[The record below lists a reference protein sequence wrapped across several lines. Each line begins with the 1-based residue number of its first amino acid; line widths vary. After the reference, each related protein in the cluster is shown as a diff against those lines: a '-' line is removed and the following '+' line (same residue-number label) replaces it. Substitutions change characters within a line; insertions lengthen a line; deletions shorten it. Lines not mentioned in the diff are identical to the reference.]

1 MLNQAVDTLANHSW
15 VPSSAWRRA
24 SDILEE
30 VPVMA
35 ATVLGLEMLLNGP
48 CIDLKLVSDVI
59 LSDVGATIHVL
70 RLVGREYETAAEH
83 PSRMADCLASLE
95 AGAWF
100 EAIAAHTF
108 PCDPEHASVTALW
121 HHCRLVARY
130 AQLVAESI
138 DGVSPEE
145 AYLVGLLHEIAGVLT
160 GSEVG
165 AVEASLPLFVLRA
178 VRSAEEGAYP
188 SPWRFILSEA
198 HKLAGAR
205 TH

>member
-1 MLNQAVDTLANHSW
+1 MLNHAVDTLANHSW

-35 ATVLGLEMLLNGP
+35 ATVLGLEMLLNEP

-100 EAIAAHTF
+100 EAIAAVTRNCWCF
-108 PCDPEHASVTALW
+108 DGERSGGSRSFASPFCT
-121 HHCRLVARY
+121 
-130 AQLVAESI
+130 
-138 DGVSPEE
+138 
-145 AYLVGLLHEIAGVLT
+145 
-160 GSEVG
+160 
-165 AVEASLPLFVLRA
+165 
-178 VRSAEEGAYP
+178 
-188 SPWRFILSEA
+188 
-198 HKLAGAR
+198 
-205 TH
+205 